1 MDGSQSHD
9 FADCESAA
17 LTTEDVQRTRFQ
29 NDHEGDGDSEQLI
42 QDTVDPAQIDLEF
55 DHGVGAALADYIR
68 SGQALERDITH
79 MIYNR
84 VFEMIPFL
92 NSYAD
97 LKP

>member
-1 MDGSQSHD
+1 MSDR
-9 FADCESAA
+9 ESAA
-17 LTTEDVQRTRFQ
+17 LTTEDVQHTRFQ

-42 QDTVDPAQIDLEF
+42 ADTADPAQVDLEI

-68 SGQALERDITH
+68 SGHALERDITH